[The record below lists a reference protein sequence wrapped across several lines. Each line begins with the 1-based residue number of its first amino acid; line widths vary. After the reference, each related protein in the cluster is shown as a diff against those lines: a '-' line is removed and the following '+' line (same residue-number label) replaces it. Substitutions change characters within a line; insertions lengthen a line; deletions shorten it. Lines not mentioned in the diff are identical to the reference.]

1 MFFFLTSDK
10 CGICKGNNETCEDIK
25 GSFKYNEIL
34 KEKKSARYHT
44 VIEIPKGATNIDILQ
59 PGYGSD
65 LNYIALLDDQGQYLL
80 NGQNLISPIKTFAY
94 GGISFHYN
102 GANSTMERVNS
113 TYSRQLQ
120 RGLTVQVLSLRPM
133 DKAQEIELVTYSYSI
148 SRAVPINHHR
158 QQNLQPQQQAQH
170 QIQTNHH
177 NHIHN
182 NHHHN
187 ENQRK
192 IHQYYQWKMMEWS
205 NCDKIC
211 FGRKMRTSACIQ
223 MKEGFKTPDEY
234 CGSNDKKPIDEY
246 EVCNTDCTVD
256 WETTKSECSSECG
269 DGVIAVKSSCVQKYS
284 RTGHTN
290 IVDASV
296 CSSLDKLTTY
306 EPCKGKCKSAT
317 WNYGNWQPVSF
328 IFFF

>member
-1 MFFFLTSDK
+1 
-10 CGICKGNNETCEDIK
+10 
-25 GSFKYNEIL
+25 
-34 KEKKSARYHT
+34 
-44 VIEIPKGATNIDILQ
+44 
-59 PGYGSD
+59 
-65 LNYIALLDDQGQYLL
+65 
-80 NGQNLISPIKTFAY
+80 
-94 GGISFHYN
+94 
-102 GANSTMERVNS
+102 
-113 TYSRQLQ
+113 
-120 RGLTVQVLSLRPM
+120 M
-133 DKAQEIELVTYSYSI
+133 DKAQDIELVTYSYSI
-148 SRAVPINHHR
+148 SRAITLNHR

-187 ENQRK
+187 EIHRK
-192 IHQYYQWKMMEWS
+192 PNHQYYQWKMMEWS
-205 NCDKIC
+205 NCDKLC

-256 WETTKSECSSECG
+256 WETTKSECSSKCG

-290 IVDASV
+290 IVDGSE
-296 CSSLDKLTTY
+296 CSSLEKLTTY
-306 EPCKGKCKSAT
+306 EPCKGQCNSAT
-317 WNYGNWQPVSF
+317 WSYGNWQPVSVLTYNLK
-328 IFFF
+328 ILLKQIVCD